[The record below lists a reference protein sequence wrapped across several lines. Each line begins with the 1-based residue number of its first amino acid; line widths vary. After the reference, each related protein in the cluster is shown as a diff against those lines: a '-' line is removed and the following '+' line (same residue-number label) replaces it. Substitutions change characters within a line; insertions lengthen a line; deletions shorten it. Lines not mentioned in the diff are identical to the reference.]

1 MELNEL
7 SKEVLNSN
15 LSDEAKIEI
24 MKALFGQRNDKY
36 VPPYQITYPHIV
48 KEVSPRRN
56 WWEDITYGDGD
67 GDWLEQQ
74 RLIGTA
80 DVESIIHPRVIY

>member
-24 MKALFGQRNDKY
+24 MKALFGQRDEKY
-36 VPPYQITYPHIV
+36 VPPYQITYPYIV

-56 WWEDITYGDGD
+56 WWEDITCGD
-67 GDWLEQQ
+67 GDWWEQQ
-74 RLIGTA
+74 RLNGIA